1 MRCLLVNPGVG
12 RASGSDDDKGDS
24 AKSKDSVK
32 DGRVVTDAL
41 SSGSKRDPRY
51 GGGGIDEGR
60 CEAPALETLSTGLC
74 NRLLLLFLS
83 GSSRDDSAAA
93 GLGGVGKE
101 HARSLVTQLLQLGR
115 CSSHL
120 MCRLLHSKQPLR
132 DLRWALR
139 SLPAAPEPG
148 PEPEPEVGVRPSAV
162 ERGGIGRGECECGCE
177 CECVWYRGAKEFG
190 SLRPSNP
197 SHR

>member
-1 MRCLLVNPGVG
+1 MRCLPVNTGVG

-32 DGRVVTDAL
+32 DGRVVTDDR

-74 NRLLLLFLS
+74 SRLLLLFLS
-83 GSSRDDSAAA
+83 GSLRGDSAAA

-101 HARSLVTQLLQLGR
+101 QARSLVTQLLQLGR

-139 SLPAAPEPG
+139 SLPAAPEP
-148 PEPEPEVGVRPSAV
+148 EPEPEVGVKPSAV
-162 ERGGIGRGECECGCE
+162 ERGGIGRGEGERQSECGCGTGGRKNWFVE
-177 CECVWYRGAKEFG
+177 LKQAE
-190 SLRPSNP
+190 S
-197 SHR
+197 